1 MRSHPISLSE
11 PSPRRTC
18 HGRRSQSGGFTLT
31 ELLVV
36 MGVIAILL
44 GLALPAVTSL
54 NKSNALNN
62 AGRLFTNLLTTARS
76 EAITRRTVVRLEI
89 ATTWP
94 DPIYNYRKLALTA
107 ATLNAGGT
115 AYTYQQ
121 IGKWETLD
129 DGVVFEINDP
139 LAAGGVTDG
148 SVYLFAASANA
159 PLGDSGSLKY
169 ANNATP
175 VPTVYVAFSPTGAL
189 VEQQPPAGLPVSLRA
204 RVVEGTLGNATTVN
218 YTRRA
223 ANAGGYPAS
232 NWLDVRI
239 NNLVGRI
246 EVGRP
251 ETPLPMP

>member
-1 MRSHPISLSE
+1 MLAIIAA
-11 PSPRRTC
+11 
-18 HGRRSQSGGFTLT
+18 LT
-31 ELLVV
+31 
-36 MGVIAILL
+36 A
-44 GLALPAVTSL
+44 LALPAVTSI

-76 EAITRRTVVRLEI
+76 EAIARRTIVRLEV

-94 DPIYNYRKLALTA
+94 DPTYNYRKLALTA
-107 ATLNAGGT
+107 ATLNSDGT

-129 DGVVFEINDP
+129 DGVVFEVHDP
-139 LAAGGVTDG
+139 LVTSAVTDG
-148 SVYLFAASANA
+148 SVYLFAAGASV
-159 PLGDSGSLKY
+159 PLQDQGSLKY
-169 ANNATP
+169 AANPTP
-175 VPTVYVAFSPTGAL
+175 LPTVYIAFSPTGAL

-204 RVVEGTLGNATTVN
+204 RLVEGSLGNATTVN
-218 YTRRA
+218 YTRRRPD
-223 ANAGGYPAS
+223 ANGYPTS

-246 EVGRP
+246 EIGRP